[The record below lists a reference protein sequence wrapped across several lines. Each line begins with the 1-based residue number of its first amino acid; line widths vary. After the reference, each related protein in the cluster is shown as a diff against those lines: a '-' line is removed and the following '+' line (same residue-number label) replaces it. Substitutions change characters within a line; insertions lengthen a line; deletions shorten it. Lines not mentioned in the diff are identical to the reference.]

1 MHRSNPHSPTPSRKR
16 TARVLG
22 GALAVVALVSL
33 AACGNDD
40 DSAATTTTEATTTTT
55 AAGPSEAEIVRF
67 REDIQQELATVGCY
81 KGNVDGILGPE
92 SDAAVLAFQE
102 AAGLKAD
109 GQLGPQTEAALRR
122 DAQEKK
128 VVCAATT
135 STTKAPAS
143 TTTASP
149 NGAPCTAT
157 ALLKG
162 MPAEGEKITKFV
174 CADGWAAGSL
184 DNGSRFILEAQNG
197 QWYAP
202 SQDPCDSA
210 SAGLPPVILEDGCQ
224 S

>member
-1 MHRSNPHSPTPSRKR
+1 
-16 TARVLG
+16 
-22 GALAVVALVSL
+22 LAVAAVAALALVSL

-40 DSAATTTTEATTTTT
+40 DSAATTTTPSTTTTT
-55 AAGPSEAEIVRF
+55 APPPTTGPYQAEIIRF

-81 KGNVDGILGPE
+81 KGRVDGILGPE

-102 AAGLKAD
+102 AAGLRAD
-109 GQLGPQTEAALRR
+109 GQLGPQTETALRQ
-122 DAQEKK
+122 DAEAKK
-128 VVCAATT
+128 VVCTT
-135 STTKAPAS
+135 TTTTTKAPAS
-143 TTTASP
+143 TTTSASP
-149 NGAPCTAT
+149 GGAPCTAT
-157 ALLKG
+157 ALLQG
-162 MPAEGEKITKFV
+162 LPAEGEKITKFV

-184 DNGSRFILEAQNG
+184 DNGSRFILQARDG

>member
-1 MHRSNPHSPTPSRKR
+1 
-16 TARVLG
+16 
-22 GALAVVALVSL
+22 LAVAAVAALALVSL

-40 DSAATTTTEATTTTT
+40 DSAATTTTTSSTTTTT
-55 AAGPSEAEIVRF
+55 AAPTTTGPSEAEIIRF

-81 KGNVDGILGPE
+81 KGRVDGILGPE

-102 AAGLKAD
+102 AAGLRAD
-109 GQLGPQTEAALRR
+109 GQLGPQTETALRR
-122 DAQEKK
+122 DAQAKK
-128 VVCAATT
+128 VVCTATT
-135 STTKAPAS
+135 TTTKAPAS
-143 TTTASP
+143 TTTSIGP
-149 NGAPCTAT
+149 SGAPCTAT

-162 MPAEGEKITKFV
+162 LPAEGEKITKFV

-184 DNGSRFILEAQNG
+184 DNGSRFILQAKDG
-197 QWYAP
+197 QWSAP